1 MSFRSRTRSIG
12 AFYIPGF
19 PKGVKWLLISN
30 VAIFVIGF
38 FAQLARL
45 DRPLAY
51 LALRPVD
58 VVKYFS
64 VWQLFTYAF
73 LHGGFGH
80 IIWNMLALWMFG
92 ADIERIWGTRRF
104 LQFYFFC
111 AVGAGICVV
120 IAELPSALG
129 QSERRHY
136 WKLRRYL
143 RHSAGLRHH
152 VPGSRNPVG
161 IPDSDQGE
169 VLRHDHWRGGVL

>member
-30 VAIFVIGF
+30 VAIFLVGY
-38 FAQLARL
+38 FAGLLRL

-51 LALRPVD
+51 LALMPVD

-64 VWQLFTYAF
+64 IWQLATYAF

-92 ADIERIWGTRRF
+92 ADIERMWGTRRF
-104 LQFYFFC
+104 R
-111 AVGAGICVV
+111 AVLLLLRRGRGHLRGYC
-120 IAELPSALG
+120 ELHFALG
-129 QSERRHY
+129 QPERRHHRQLGSY
-136 WKLRRYL
+136 FW
-143 RHSAGLRHH
+143 HPDGLRHD
-152 VPGSRNPVG
+152 VPGSRDPVWL
-161 IPDSDQGE
+161 PVS
-169 VLRHDHWRGGVL
+169 RSR